1 MTIQLPILLWTVITF
16 CLAMVILNR
25 LLFRP
30 MLAMMDKRQE
40 KIDRAN
46 AKKAEIERRAAEAE
60 ERLAQLRE
68 EQEKHQA
75 EEITAAL
82 AKAHEDAQTLITVT
96 TKKQNQRLDMS
107 VLELE
112 NESKIIEK
120 GMDDTV
126 EAFAKAYLTVL
137 LS

>member
-16 CLAMVILNR
+16 CLAMVILNW

-30 MLAMMDKRQE
+30 MFAMMDKRQE
-40 KIDRAN
+40 KLDRAN
-46 AKKAEIERRAAEAE
+46 ARKAEIERLAAEAE
-60 ERLAQLRE
+60 EKLAQLRE
-68 EQEKHQA
+68 DQEKSQA
-75 EEITAAL
+75 EEITKAL

-120 GMDDTV
+120 GMDDSV

>member
-75 EEITAAL
+75 EQITAAL

>member
-1 MTIQLPILLWTVITF
+1 MTIQLPILLWTIITF
-16 CLAMVILNR
+16 CLAMVILDR

-30 MLAMMDKRQE
+30 MLAMMDQRQE

-46 AKKAEIERRAAEAE
+46 ARKAEIKRLAAEAE
-60 ERLAQLRE
+60 EKLARLRE
-68 EQEKHQA
+68 EEEKHQA
-75 EEITAAL
+75 VEITAAL

-96 TKKQNQRLDMS
+96 TKKQNQRLDMRI
-107 VLELE
+107 LELE

-120 GMDDTV
+120 GMDDSV

>member
-46 AKKAEIERRAAEAE
+46 AKKAEIERRMAEAE